1 MNADSWFTRL
11 TNGNKDITAAW
22 TAAFSDVLQP
32 QEVAE
37 PLRKAATTG
46 NLGEWTRLLTDAV
59 VASCKQLG
67 WPAAAK
73 RHRLDLLPQPQQE
86 YLGIDVMAFPPAAGE
101 GGPAWPFPL
110 AVFELENQRGRAVYS
125 LWKVIC
131 VRAELRVV
139 FAYRNDWQQVQEL
152 VRSLKR
158 EVIDGYS
165 IEQRQTLDDRTLLIT
180 GSRGEGETFPYGY
193 FKIWRLNPNIGA
205 FERFT
210 NWG

>member
-1 MNADSWFTRL
+1 VTLATGGLPQRDMVGAWLTAFADRL
-11 TNGNKDITAAW
+11 GPREI
-22 TAAFSDVLQP
+22 
-32 QEVAE
+32 AE
-37 PLRKAATTG
+37 PLREAASTA
-46 NLGEWTRLLTDAV
+46 NLQEWTRLLTAAV
-59 VASCKQLG
+59 VGSCEALG

-73 RHRLDLLPQPQQE
+73 GHRLELLPRPQQE
-86 YLGIDVMAFPPAAGE
+86 YLGIDVMAFPLCLPTGRSDSTA
-101 GGPAWPFPL
+101 AWPFPL
-110 AVFELENQRGRAVYS
+110 AVFELENQRERAAYS

-152 VRSLKR
+152 VQQLKR
-158 EVIDGYS
+158 DVIDGYAIS
-165 IEQRQTLDDRTLLIT
+165 ERQTLGDQTLLVT

-193 FKIWRLNPNIGA
+193 FKVWRLNPNIGA

>member
-1 MNADSWFTRL
+1 MLVKQWIAQFM
-11 TNGNKDITAAW
+11 
-22 TAAFSDVLQP
+22 
-32 QEVAE
+32 QEVDRPETAGA
-37 PLRKAATTG
+37 LKTAATTA
-46 NLGEWTRLLTDAV
+46 NLGEWTRLLTAAV
-59 VASCKQLG
+59 VAGCTQLG
-67 WPAAAK
+67 WPTAAK
-73 RHRLDLLPQPQQE
+73 GHKLERLPKPGQE
-86 YLGIDVMAFPPAAGE
+86 YLGIDVMAFPPQTDE
-101 GGPAWPFPL
+101 SGPAWPFPL
-110 AVFELENQRGRAVYS
+110 AVFELENQRERAAYS

-139 FAYRNDWQQVQEL
+139 FAYRNDWTQVQEL

-193 FKIWRLNPNIGA
+193 FKVWRLNPNIGT

>member
-1 MNADSWFTRL
+1 MLDADLVSSWLSAFTEA
-11 TNGNKDITAAW
+11 I
-22 TAAFSDVLQP
+22 Q
-32 QEVAE
+32 QHEVAE
-37 PLRKAATTG
+37 PLKEASLAG
-46 NLGEWTRLLTDAV
+46 NLGEWTRLLTDV
-59 VASCKQLG
+59 VVVSCERLG

-73 RHRLDLLPQPQQE
+73 GHRLGLLPKPGQE
-86 YLGIDVMAFPPAAGE
+86 YLGIDAMAFPPGAGE
-101 GGPAWPFPL
+101 AGPTWPFPL
-110 AVFELENQRGRAVYS
+110 AVFELENQRERAAYS

-165 IEQRQTLDDRTLLIT
+165 IKQRQTLDDRTLLIT

-193 FKIWRLNPNIGA
+193 FKVWRLNPNIGA

>member
-1 MNADSWFTRL
+1 MNGSSWLIRAAGGDADVA
-11 TNGNKDITAAW
+11 AAW
-22 TAAFSDVLQP
+22 IAVFSEVLRP
-32 QEVAE
+32 PNLAE
-37 PLRKAATTG
+37 PLRKAASTG
-46 NLGEWTRLLTDAV
+46 SLGEWTRLLTAAV

-73 RHRLDLLPQPQQE
+73 GHKLDLLPKPGQE
-86 YLGIDVMAFPPAAGE
+86 YLGIDVMAFPPGVGE
-101 GGPAWPFPL
+101 SGPTWPFPL
-110 AVFELENQRGRAVYS
+110 AVFELENVKERAAYS

-139 FAYRNDWQQVQEL
+139 FAYRNDWAQVQEL
-152 VRSLKR
+152 VQSLKR

-180 GSRGEGETFPYGY
+180 GSRGEGETFPHGY
-193 FKIWRLNPNIGA
+193 FKVWRLNPNIGA
-205 FERFT
+205 FERLT

>member
-1 MNADSWFTRL
+1 MKSTGQDDLAGTWVGRL
-11 TNGNKDITAAW
+11 MDG
-22 TAAFSDVLQP
+22 LQP
-32 QEVAE
+32 RNISE
-37 PLRKAATTG
+37 PLKEASLGG

-59 VASCKQLG
+59 VATCADLG
-67 WPAAAK
+67 WPTAAK
-73 RHRLDLLPQPQQE
+73 GHRLGLLPQAQQE
-86 YLGIDVMAFPPAAGE
+86 YLGIDVMAFPPGTGE
-101 GGPAWPFPL
+101 SGPTWPFPL
-110 AVFELENQRGRAVYS
+110 AVFELENQRDRAAYS

-131 VRAELRVV
+131 VRTELRVV
-139 FAYRNDWQQVQEL
+139 FAYRNDWQQVQQL

-158 EVIDGYS
+158 EVIDGYT

-193 FKIWRLNPNIGA
+193 FKVWRLNPNIGA

>member
-1 MNADSWFTRL
+1 MMPANERNSIGELGAWLREFTS
-11 TNGNKDITAAW
+11 A
-22 TAAFSDVLQP
+22 LQLR
-32 QEVAE
+32 EIAE
-37 PLRKAATTG
+37 PLREAAIASS
-46 NLGEWTRLLTDAV
+46 LGEWTRLLTAAV
-59 VASCKQLG
+59 VESCAQLG

-73 RHRLDLLPQPQQE
+73 GHKLGLLPKPGQE
-86 YLGIDVMAFPPAAGE
+86 YLGIDVMAFPPGTGDA
-101 GGPAWPFPL
+101 GPAWPFPL
-110 AVFELENQRGRAVYS
+110 AVFELENQRERAAYS
-125 LWKVIC
+125 LWKVNC

-139 FAYRNDWQQVQEL
+139 FAYRNDWGQVQRL
-152 VRSLKR
+152 VQSIKR

-165 IEQRQTLDDRTLLIT
+165 VEQRQTLDDRTLLIT